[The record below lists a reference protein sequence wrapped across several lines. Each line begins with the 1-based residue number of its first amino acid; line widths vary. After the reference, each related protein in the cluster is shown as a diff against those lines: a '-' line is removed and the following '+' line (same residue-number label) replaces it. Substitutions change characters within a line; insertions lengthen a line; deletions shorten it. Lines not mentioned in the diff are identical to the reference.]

1 MGIQIE
7 FNPDLALRSHDKSL
21 SGERKPEECLPAN
34 LTAGEIYDF
43 LKEGQRN
50 YWLDGEIPLLITQGG
65 GDLSLPI
72 ASIVI
77 LEATH
82 FKNDGKN
89 YTRGKYLVKEVFDD
103 LNTAHFNS
111 YKKLS

>member
-7 FNPDLALRSHDKSL
+7 FNPDLALRSYDKFL
-21 SGERKPEECLPAN
+21 SGERKLEECLPEN
-34 LTAGEIYDF
+34 LTVGETYGF

-50 YWLDGEIPLLITQGG
+50 YWLDGELPLLITKGG

-72 ASIVI
+72 ASIII

-89 YTRGKYLVKEVFDD
+89 YTKGRYLVKEVFDD
-103 LNTAHFNS
+103 VNMAHFNS
-111 YKKLS
+111 YKKVL